1 MVFLADWEGKQHL
14 FVYGV
19 FGVQHRSSLTD
30 SKKAIINELHKLLT
44 ASAGQVD
51 MLVDE
56 SHNLEAEDKPHATTF
71 VAYWLDVKRYESWAA
86 SSSVR
91 QFWDNLS
98 DDAGVW
104 REVMTVPTSRYMF
117 AANQDFRWGLTTL
130 SDKLRASNDEGYWGV
145 YRHRIGSKDDTF
157 TSPYVTASKAKTAP
171 NSRILD
177 IPPKGPR
184 NSNKIRL
191 GRVRVDGAPNNICF
205 VREGQRQPNVAQE
218 ELGLWLEK
226 VAPHARS
233 WIEHLDSR
241 REKNGVLAFSTHVSQ
256 KSKLNDSDAAE
267 TDQLAYFLD
276 LAHFEASGRAFKGH
290 VQLRKTVMEMYGPGG
305 PMEGIGKAELYVELL
320 ILKSN
325 EFRAEYIGAET
336 ARLQIGR
343 AVKRQRVL
351 ISNEYE
357 RKIDSMEERL
367 HSIEALLTEAN
378 KMLHVLMNRQQLQVP
393 ADSTSSAP
401 MHLPIKS
408 VDDDS
413 DQRTSFVGE
422 SSLLA
427 HSRKARHD
435 VERLLQSSPSL
446 RNNLEIKSALE
457 VLHSAMRHRST
468 DGFGLLY
475 AVPSIEPTN
484 LTPEYLPPYR
494 TVLGVVHEAQASD
507 SLFFLIWSP
516 FFTPSEFLQL
526 VDQLYKN
533 LDTCSMATKTIVCGA
548 LHYMFCE
555 YLTARKFPKDSL
567 LWSPS
572 KRFLELFEHCL
583 RSYSMLSSPSTESIL
598 AVVFG
603 ASHAIQKGGHA
614 SAWPMVSMACTM
626 VQALGW
632 HRLSDQNPEQTQ
644 AQTIL
649 FWVIYYYDKCL
660 SLRLGRSAVLR
671 DKDITVGYPSEPLQ
685 SDFRGWYLWFRTMI
699 EIASAHGLIYEQ
711 LYSPGSL
718 KHSSQQRLQHVEE
731 LAAHLDITL
740 KQNSGI
746 AEETVYRRQYMSF
759 LVGSNSVVIGCLHTL
774 IYRAVVPPDSD
785 ILLSLDPRCLS
796 AARVTIRSH
805 LDMVDLIRFSKN
817 GSANDYASWAILNCP
832 FTPFIILFYSVIKSP
847 NFEDLELLQNF
858 TTSLKSMQLRS
869 PEAIKDLRELCQAFL
884 TLARQYVTASISD
897 TNADTIDHQIDGP
910 ANNLNFTLPSGFEAW
925 FSGAQNFVNFD
936 WTI

>member
-56 SHNLEAEDKPHATTF
+56 SHDLEAENKPHATTF

-98 DDAGVW
+98 DDARVW
-104 REVMTVPTSRYMF
+104 REIMTVPTSRYMF
-117 AANQDFRWGLTTL
+117 AANQDLRWGLTSL
-130 SDKLRASNDEGYWGV
+130 VEKLRASNDEGYWGV

-157 TSPYVTASKAKTAP
+157 TSPYVTASKARNAP
-171 NSRILD
+171 NNRILD

-184 NSNKIRL
+184 ILNDIRI
-191 GRVRVDGAPNNICF
+191 GRVRVDDIPDNICF

-233 WIEHLDSR
+233 WIEHLDSH
-241 REKNGVLAFSTHVSQ
+241 REKNGVLAFSTHVNQ
-256 KSKLNDSDAAE
+256 QSKLNDSDAAE

-325 EFRAEYIGAET
+325 DAET
-336 ARLQIGR
+336 ARVQIGR

-367 HSIEALLTEAN
+367 HSIEALLTETN

-401 MHLPIKS
+401 VHLPINS

-422 SSLLA
+422 PSLLA
-427 HSRKARHD
+427 HSQKARHD

-468 DGFGLLY
+468 DGFGRLY

-494 TVLGVVHEAQASD
+494 TVLEVVHEAQASD

-516 FFTPSEFLQL
+516 FLTPSEFLQL

-555 YLTARKFPKDSL
+555 YLTARKFHKDSL

-583 RSYSMLSSPSTESIL
+583 RSYSMLSLPSTENIL

-603 ASHAIQKGGHA
+603 ASHAIQKGDHA

-632 HRLSDQNPEQTQ
+632 HRMSDQNPKQTQ

-699 EIASAHGLIYEQ
+699 EIASVHGLIYEQ

-731 LAAHLDITL
+731 LAAHLDITS
-740 KQNSGI
+740 KVNSGI

-759 LVGSNSVVIGCLHTL
+759 LVGSNSVVIGCLQTL

-785 ILLSLDPRCLS
+785 MLLSLDPRCLS
-796 AARVTIRSH
+796 AARATIRSH
-805 LDMVDLIRFSKN
+805 LDMVNLIRFSEN

-847 NFEDLELLQNF
+847 NLGDLELLQNF